1 MPCKLLK
8 LAMHKNPVVFKNC
21 LQCGLTFQ
29 AKTSPSKN
37 HRFCS
42 HRCGAKFNQTSH
54 GHTTK
59 TSQSATYLSWTNMKA
74 RCSNPN
80 NPLYPRYG
88 GAGIK
93 VCERWINS
101 FPNFLADMG
110 ERPEKTTID
119 RINAKGDYTPEN
131 CKWSSIAEQQRNRK
145 NNVYLAFNGKNQCLK
160 DWATELG
167 ISSNTLSYRL
177 KMQWPIE
184 KILKPIRM
192 TAV

>member
-1 MPCKLLK
+1 
-8 LAMHKNPVVFKNC
+8 
-21 LQCGLTFQ
+21 
-29 AKTSPSKN
+29 
-37 HRFCS
+37 
-42 HRCGAKFNQTSH
+42 
-54 GHTTK
+54 
-59 TSQSATYLSWTNMKA
+59 
-74 RCSNPN
+74 
-80 NPLYPRYG
+80 
-88 GAGIK
+88 
-93 VCERWINS
+93 
-101 FPNFLADMG
+101 MG